1 MADKTTDAGETR
13 QEVERAKKEV
23 RAWFRHAYTG
33 RVGVNKLYEK
43 VSAIASRLQTNHLP
57 KSLEQAFDFVST
69 LHDAHAREYAQTHV
83 EVIYH
88 QLASL

>member
-23 RAWFRHAYTG
+23 S
-33 RVGVNKLYEK
+33 VNKLYEK